1 MSTEDSIVFSF
12 MRHGLFQFS
21 GALLGSF
28 AGASFLPSPSLVLFI
43 GTVLLVL
50 AFVAFRPAS
59 QLLVLVRRA
68 LKFRTCRDMMAIYGG
83 AFTLGASLEYAHRYL

>member
-43 GTVLLVL
+43 DTVLLVL
-50 AFVAFRPAS
+50 AFVAATTE
-59 QLLVLVRRA
+59 RRRGI
-68 LKFRTCRDMMAIYGG
+68 RTARG
-83 AFTLGASLEYAHRYL
+83 AEDVDAECENGA